1 MKKILFVLVAAL
13 ALSGNASAQMSEK
26 ELKKAQKV
34 SEKVVKDAKEQQDK
48 ADGDKNAA
56 KRLIDQAIKDPLV
69 ADWYQTW
76 LVAANVYQDQFYLE
90 NLKLYN
96 QQNCDT
102 VLMYKNMLKW
112 FDYAFKADSLEQIP
126 NSKGKTTQETRKK
139 HSEEISRNVSML
151 ISAGIF
157 YFNRRGDFATAYDYF
172 ELFFKIKEHPML
184 AADMEGRISDG
195 DMWTYAY
202 YDQLCAYKVEKWND
216 VIRLYDLASQ
226 DTTVSGNS
234 TNGEYSTEFVVDAYG
249 ALKDTANWLKT
260 LKEGLMKYPTVDY
273 YYDKLLSYYS
283 KKGDTEELEKFAKE
297 MIEAD
302 PEKSYNYF
310 ILGVIYQQGKNFEA
324 AVEQYKQAIA
334 KDENLKEAYNN
345 LGICY
350 IEMARAYM
358 QKNEKVSPRDKQY
371 KTILEN
377 EKQYYRDA
385 MPIYEK
391 YRELAPDDKM
401 NWGMRLYEI
410 YYKLNM
416 TKEFNEMD
424 KLLES
429 MN

>member
-13 ALSGNASAQMSEK
+13 ALSGTASAQMSEK

-324 AVEQYKQAIA
+324 AVEQYKQAIT

>member
-13 ALSGNASAQMSEK
+13 ALSGTASAQMSEK

-48 ADGDKNAA
+48 SDGDKNAA

>member
-13 ALSGNASAQMSEK
+13 ALSGTASAQMSEK